1 MHAGIGVQV
10 TGEGKGS
17 DPLGNGI
24 LGSCLIQVLGM
35 GLGSLQEE
43 KVS

>member
-10 TGEGKGS
+10 TAEGKGS

-24 LGSCLIQVLGM
+24 PSLIQVLGM